1 MTSPAVPTT
10 PAGGPVGFA
19 ARVTPT
25 GRLGQGELRRQVAAH
40 LAATTG
46 AHTPGQ
52 IARALGNRSSGA
64 VANALET
71 LVASGHAA
79 QVSTRPR
86 RFTATPTTA
95 DAAKGASPP
104 RPHTPGSGAGS
115 GARAAG
121 ASPSGPS
128 ASPPSP
134 GADVSGSAGTAAS
147 ADPPAGK
154 PALGS
159 GGKPAGGV
167 VRRPNGQPYHPRV
180 LADLPD
186 VDALRRLRKAQI
198 PALLY
203 GPPGTGK
210 TSLVEAAFDDLITVA
225 GDGDTAV
232 ADFVGEYTQ
241 TEAGTYEFVYGPLV
255 TAMQQGRCLFIDDAT
270 LISPKVLAVV
280 YPAMD
285 GRRQITVKAHTS
297 ETITAEDG
305 FYVIAGHNPGVHG
318 AVLTD
323 ALASRFS
330 AQIRVSTD
338 YDLARTLKID
348 SRAIKV
354 ARNLSARVES
364 GVIGW
369 APQLREL
376 IAYQKIARVLGVEA
390 AVANLIGIVPEED
403 RDEAAEVI
411 RSVYGQKITPLA
423 LGRQL

>member
-1 MTSPAVPTT
+1 M
-10 PAGGPVGFA
+10 
-19 ARVTPT
+19 
-25 GRLGQGELRRQVAAH
+25 
-40 LAATTG
+40 
-46 AHTPGQ
+46 
-52 IARALGNRSSGA
+52 
-64 VANALET
+64 
-71 LVASGHAA
+71 
-79 QVSTRPR
+79 
-86 RFTATPTTA
+86 
-95 DAAKGASPP
+95 
-104 RPHTPGSGAGS
+104 
-115 GARAAG
+115 
-121 ASPSGPS
+121 
-128 ASPPSP
+128 
-134 GADVSGSAGTAAS
+134 
-147 ADPPAGK
+147 
-154 PALGS
+154 
-159 GGKPAGGV
+159 
-167 VRRPNGQPYHPRV
+167 RRPNGETYHPRV

-210 TSLVEAAFDDLITVA
+210 TSLVEAAFGDLITVA

-241 TEAGTYEFVYGPLV
+241 TEAGAYEFVYGPLV
-255 TAMQQGRCLFIDDAT
+255 TAMNQGRCLFIDDAT

-285 GRRQITVKAHTS
+285 GRRQITVKAHTG
-297 ETITAEDG
+297 EAITAAEG

-318 AVLTD
+318 AVLTE
-323 ALASRFS
+323 ALASRFA

-354 ARNLSARVES
+354 ARNLAARVEH

-376 IAYQKIARVLGVEA
+376 IAYQKIARVLGTEA

-403 RDEAAEVI
+403 RDEAADVI
-411 RSVYGQKITPLA
+411 RSVYGQSITPLA